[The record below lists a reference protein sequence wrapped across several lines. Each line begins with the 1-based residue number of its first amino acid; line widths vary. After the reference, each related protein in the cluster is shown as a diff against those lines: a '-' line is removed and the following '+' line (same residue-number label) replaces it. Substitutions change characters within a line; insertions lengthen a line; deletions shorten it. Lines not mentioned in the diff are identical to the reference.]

1 MSPSGGHWAL
11 PLVLGLWAAWLAVR
25 CAERR
30 SLPRFLAGVRG
41 VWASWPPSAKGLM
54 AALLLCC
61 TLDAQKPAR
70 VGGGGASAPSAE
82 VSRTPDGGEPLVPL
96 RDGASAAL
104 PGEAPP
110 AAQPQSLSGEPS
122 GPCRVVFQSTP
133 ASDPRAEAAFGGE
146 PGWGWAGLTAA
157 APGLDAVSFAG
168 DAADTPPPLR
178 FGAETAAIRAL
189 MLVSRGEPADL
200 ATLVDGAAAFRLRLA
215 PDGGPA
221 PDAGAAEGAL
231 TAQFLPGRWQVVTLG
246 LAEPA
251 GPAGLFFGGSAGR
264 PEWRRN
270 WRGEIAEI
278 VGFDAP
284 PDADVRA
291 GVANYLAVRW
301 GFGGHPATPGQRQ
314 AAVDAGLRYGLV
326 WGSVLFVK

>member
-1 MSPSGGHWAL
+1 MHR
-11 PLVLGLWAAWLAVR
+11 WL
-25 CAERR
+25 
-30 SLPRFLAGVRG
+30 
-41 VWASWPPSAKGLM
+41 K
-54 AALLLCC
+54 LLLQIMVVEIPSWWEKPLYRAAFFLFTCHC
-61 TLDAQKPAR
+61 TLLSSKVPQQGLETNPFAIPELTGLYKEVEKVVA
-70 VGGGGASAPSAE
+70 APL
-82 VSRTPDGGEPLVPL
+82 SRQP
-96 RDGASAAL
+96 SI
-104 PGEAPP
+104 PP

-178 FGAETAAIRAL
+178 FGAETSAIRAL

-246 LAEPA
+246 LAEPS
-251 GPAGLFFGGSAGR
+251 GLAGLFFGGSAGR